1 MAIHDPEQIERDL
14 REVGLRVTPAR
25 LEVLGLLRTEGR
37 PLSHGDVV
45 AALEHR
51 PHNKATLYRNL
62 VDMVD
67 AGLLRRVVLGDKIW
81 RFEEDAVEDGHHAQA
96 HAHFICVQCGT
107 VSCLPE
113 VEVRLSEEPSVPSAV
128 HSRDV
133 EVQLRGV
140 CDECD

>member
-1 MAIHDPEQIERDL
+1 MAIRDPEQIERDL
-14 REVGLRVTPAR
+14 REAGLRVTPAR
-25 LEVLGLLRTEGR
+25 VEVLRLLRTEAR
-37 PLSHGDVV
+37 PLSHADV
-45 AALEHR
+45 AAALDHR

-62 VDMVD
+62 VDMVE
-67 AGLLRRVVLGDKIW
+67 AGLLRRVVLGDKVW
-81 RFEEDAVEDGHHAQA
+81 RFEEGDVEDSHHAQT

-113 VEVRLSEEPSVPSAV
+113 VEVKMGEAPSIPSAV
-128 HSRDV
+128 HARDV